1 MSIAAIGNERMRAF
15 LPTQDMARSRGFYD
29 ALGFR
34 KVLDGEVVIFDTGYG
49 GIILQDRYQQDWA
62 ENCMLQLLVDDLDA
76 WWAHIVSLDLP
87 SRFGV
92 QPPREPAMQPWGLR
106 VAYLFDPAGVLWHVA
121 QRRPGDGQDSMFS
134 P

>member
-1 MSIAAIGNERMRAF
+1 MSIASIGNERMRAF

-34 KVLDGEVVIFDTGYG
+34 KVLDGEVVIFDAGSG

-76 WWAHIVSLDLP
+76 WWAHIVSLDLAG
-87 SRFGV
+87 RFGV

-121 QRRPGDGQDSMFS
+121 QRRPGDEQDSMFS